1 MHQRASYGFLGA
13 LQELKEGNT
22 MKLKKIIKVFGLPA
36 FLVVCSIISKQ
47 ETFSL
52 TCILGALGV
61 FSYEFSFITD

>member
-1 MHQRASYGFLGA
+1 
-13 LQELKEGNT
+13 
-22 MKLKKIIKVFGLPA
+22 MKLKKIIKVFGIPA

-52 TCILGALGV
+52 TCILGAVGV